1 MANKLTCIIKK
12 SVAKDYGLLEI
23 THIGE
28 NEVAWERA
36 MTVKEAIKKVERLQD
51 VYAVVIEDAREKEE
65 ETIKELTNYKGLNVI
80 LLGGDVVCDGAV
92 RTFNR
97 ESVEKLLEVGTS
109 DNSAGESSTEESSET
124 TEIEESAV
132 ENREEPLIGGDNRT
146 FGDEQNIEFNGID
159 PAKYEQVVRD
169 RNNWRAVAENAKH
182 ELSILQDKMQEII
195 VDESVIEF
203 MSSGVDGRELQRK
216 VELLENEKK
225 RLEETIKNLGGEKSL
240 RRDVEDKL
248 GKAENSITGLEL
260 SLMDE
265 RDASNVLRE
274 VMLRLT
280 YYGRELIEQLA
291 EARSNLAAI
300 KIEKEDAIQVSDSYK
315 KKFEGAVAKINSLE
329 KQIADLIENITDVK
343 ESNEE
348 LSQDIII
355 LEGDNKNLK
364 IQLDETRGKLEKAI
378 EEKEKGLDVVEEKEK
393 ELASYRAYKIDEM
406 KNTIAQNESMA
417 KEYET
422 LLNEASIKEDA
433 LRTEVLQLKQ
443 KVMAY
448 KEMADAANNRLK
460 SRERV
465 YNGDTFDA
473 INVNYIGRA
482 ILVTVIGSGGYGTTA
497 IAAAI
502 AESLCASGNNV
513 AIVDLDMRSPK
524 LDAYYEKDPFKL
536 AELDGKMQADD
547 RKTSLGAMIKLGAE
561 FWVENHET
569 LGTVINPKRGRGEGK
584 LMYHSG
590 SYASLSATEMS
601 GANYTAMLKELGG
614 EYDYIIVD
622 AGRFESSGSIASV
635 QVGLCRASS
644 EAFLVTNSSYVDVR
658 SMRSRTIN
666 AKLKLSNI
674 CWVLNMTDE
683 KVERDTL
690 SIADDAEFVVQV
702 PMVRNCYGRFFSLY
716 ENKKSHGAVEQLVQR
731 IR

>member
-1 MANKLTCIIKK
+1 MASKLTCIIKK
-12 SVAKDYGLLEI
+12 SVAKEYGLFEI
-23 THIGE
+23 KNIGE
-28 NEVAWERA
+28 NEVTWERA
-36 MTVKEAIKKVERLQD
+36 MTVKEAIKKVDRLQD
-51 VYAVVIEDAREKEE
+51 VYAVVIEDAREREE
-65 ETIKELTNYKGLNVI
+65 EAIKELTNYKDLFVI

-92 RTFNR
+92 RVFNR
-97 ESVEKLLEVGTS
+97 ESVEKLLEVGKS
-109 DNSAGESSTEESSET
+109 DSSAGNESADENKENV
-124 TEIEESAV
+124 EIVESAV
-132 ENREEPLIGGDNRT
+132 ENREEPLIGGDNRA
-146 FGDEQNIEFNGID
+146 FGSENNIEFNGID
-159 PAKYEQVVRD
+159 PAKYEQAVRD

-182 ELSILQDKMQEII
+182 ELSILQDRMQEIV
-195 VDESVIEF
+195 VDEAVIEF

-291 EARSNLAAI
+291 EARSNLAAV

-315 KKFEGAVAKINSLE
+315 KKFEGAVAKINDLE
-329 KQIADLIENITDVK
+329 KQISELVENITDVK

-364 IQLDETRGKLEKAI
+364 VQLDETRGKLEKAI
-378 EEKEKGLDVVEEKEK
+378 EEKEKGLDEVEEKEK

-443 KVMAY
+443 KVMSY

-497 IAAAI
+497 IAAAL
-502 AESLCASGNNV
+502 AESLCASGSNV

-524 LDAYYEKDPFKL
+524 LDAYYERDPFKL

-547 RKTSLGAMIKLGAE
+547 RKTSLGAMIKLGAD
-561 FWVENHET
+561 FWVENHEA
-569 LGTVINPKRGRGEGK
+569 LGTVINTKRGHGEGK
-584 LMYHSG
+584 LVYHSG

-614 EYDYIIVD
+614 EYEYIIVD

-644 EAFLVTNSSYVDVR
+644 EAFIVTNSSYVDVR

-674 CWVLNMTDE
+674 CWVLNMTDD
-683 KVERDTL
+683 KVEKDTME
-690 SIADDAEFVVQV
+690 IADDAEFVVQV
-702 PMVRNCYGRFFSLY
+702 PMIRNCYGRFFSLY
-716 ENKKSHGAVEQLVQR
+716 ENRKSHAAIEQLVQR